1 MKKLIECVPNFSEG
15 RREKVIQAIAA
26 AGRQI
31 KGARILDV
39 EWDKSHNRSLV
50 TIVGAPKPVFQA
62 VWAMIKVATARIDM
76 TKHKGE
82 HPRIGA
88 TDVVPFIPIS
98 GVTMADCVE
107 LAEKLGKKVAE
118 ELQIPVYLYEA
129 AATCEERRNLA
140 KVRQGEY
147 EGLRQAIETDPAR
160 KPDFGPS
167 RLHETAGAMVV
178 GARKFL
184 LAYNVNLET
193 EDVQAAKDIAK
204 AIRESSGGLAAV
216 KALGFAVEGG
226 AQVSMN
232 LVDFEITNLDEAY
245 RAVAAEARKRGIKIK
260 NSEVYGLI
268 PLEALIRMVRTGL
281 RATDFKR
288 EQVLEVNLW
297 E

>member
-1 MKKLIECVPNFSEG
+1 MKKLVECVPNFSEG
-15 RREKVIQAIAA
+15 RRKEVIEAIAA
-26 AGRQI
+26 AGRRI

-50 TIVGAPKPVFQA
+50 TIVGAPQPVFQA

-98 GVTMADCVE
+98 GVTMVDCVE
-107 LAEKLGKKVAE
+107 LAEKLAKKVAE

-147 EGLRQAIETDPAR
+147 EGLRQAIKTDPKR
-160 KPDFGPS
+160 KPDFGPR
-167 RLHETAGAMVV
+167 RLHKTAGAMVI

-184 LAYNVNLET
+184 LAYNVNLDT
-193 EDVQAAKDIAK
+193 KDVQVAKDVAK
-204 AIRESSGGLAAV
+204 AIRESSGGLVAV

-245 RAVAAEARKRGIKIK
+245 RAVAAEAKKRGIKIK

-281 RATDFKR
+281 RAEDFKR